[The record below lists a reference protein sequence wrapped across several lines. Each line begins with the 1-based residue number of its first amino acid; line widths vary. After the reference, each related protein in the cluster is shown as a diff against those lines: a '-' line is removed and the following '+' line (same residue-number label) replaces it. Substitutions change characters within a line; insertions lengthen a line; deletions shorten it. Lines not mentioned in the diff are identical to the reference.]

1 VGLSIET
8 SRWQTKKLL
17 KEIAREHHPIV
28 RLGMGLKGGP
38 RIFFILIFFNQINIF
53 GQNFFLNLV
62 LFSCASP
69 VDVIYEEITS
79 YALTRA
85 RCTTLVG
92 TVTRQSSH
100 IICSCATH
108 EAVAS
113 IYLTRLL
120 CKIGHRPLFLFLS
133 SIFISS
139 PCGGSIGDFGVL
151 SPIQNMWCHKST
163 PWVGTAIM
171 LGTCVVL
178 TVPFCCILKFL
189 LEWTHA
195 VGI

>member
-69 VDVIYEEITS
+69 VDVIYEEVMS
-79 YALTRA
+79 YALMCA

-92 TVTRQSSH
+92 TMPRQSSH
-100 IICSCATH
+100 IICSCTTH

-113 IYLTRLL
+113 IYLARLL
-120 CKIGHRPLFLFLS
+120 CKIGHPSFSFFLPSSSLHLAVAPLVILEFSPLFKT
-133 SIFISS
+133 
-139 PCGGSIGDFGVL
+139 CGAINRLHEWVLQSCWVHVL
-151 SPIQNMWCHKST
+151 SLPSHF
-163 PWVGTAIM
+163 
-171 LGTCVVL
+171 VV
-178 TVPFCCILKFL
+178 F
-189 LEWTHA
+189 
-195 VGI
+195 